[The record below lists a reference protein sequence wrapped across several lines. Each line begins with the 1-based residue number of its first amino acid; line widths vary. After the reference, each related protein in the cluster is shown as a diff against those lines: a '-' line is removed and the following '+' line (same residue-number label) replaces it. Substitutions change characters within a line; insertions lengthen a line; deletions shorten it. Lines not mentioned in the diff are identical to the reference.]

1 MTFAAESLT
10 KTPQDGNGR
19 AYAFKRRTKVL
30 SAGSA
35 AALETAL
42 NAWLAVLEVDT
53 LQYVVG
59 AAMPYVPANNTH
71 AVVVSYGWFE
81 AEIY

>member
-1 MTFAAESLT
+1 MSFVAESLV

-30 SAGSA
+30 TANSA
-35 AALETAL
+35 AALETAI
-42 NAWLAVLEVDT
+42 NNWLITLEASA
-53 LQYVVG
+53 LQYVIG
-59 AAMPYVPANNTH
+59 AAMPYSASNNSH
-71 AVVVSYGWFE
+71 SVVVSYGWFE

>member
-1 MTFAAESLT
+1 MSFIAESVVR
-10 KTPQDGNGR
+10 TPQDGNGR

-30 SAGSA
+30 SEGSA

-42 NAWLAVLEVDT
+42 NAWLLTLEASAF
-53 LQYVVG
+53 QYVVG